1 MAWWHGVLALPSS
14 WLDKLSLAVSL
25 RNPPDSKIDI
35 STLLASHPSLSG
47 ASALLPSK
55 ADPTSS
61 SILKQGVLPAPLPTV
76 VQERLDREA
85 AYEKTKEEGAKWS
98 GVMKRIKE
106 AEHLSFPLQ
115 ASDRGGTKSAGEMIA
130 SFKPTN
136 PLESAITSLL
146 KQANLTD
153 QAMKQHEDEALAGQD
168 LSLEEIEARRA
179 QLRQQREL
187 MFRAEAKA
195 KRVAKI
201 KSKTFRKLARKR
213 AEKAGISVE
222 DLERLDPEAA
232 EQEREKQERQRAKE
246 RATLRHGAG
255 GKFGRETAG
264 GTTFGLEDRR
274 KAREDML
281 DMRERLQR
289 KIAGRGDGESD
300 DDDDEEESDEDED
313 DDDIK
318 AAAFNQL
325 ARLDGKDSAGEQQG
339 KKGLMQMKFMQ
350 KAQDREMRKV
360 AEEEQALREEI
371 RLFGEEKGEGSGEEE
386 DDEDDEGP
394 QMMKLGEGRM
404 VFSGPAKVGA
414 VVPRSRLLPLCSPR
428 SHLLLHVHS
437 LLFNWTI
444 ANKTHPVGLRL
455 CGITCTHCDGIS
467 SRICLCTFRR
477 PCELPPRS
485 VPSEPVARAHRLLRS
500 FTEEQHRL
508 HLHRSQGRAEPQE
521 GRGQGFGAGPRSG
534 G

>member
-1 MAWWHGVLALPSS
+1 
-14 WLDKLSLAVSL
+14 
-25 RNPPDSKIDI
+25 
-35 STLLASHPSLSG
+35 
-47 ASALLPSK
+47 
-55 ADPTSS
+55 
-61 SILKQGVLPAPLPTV
+61 LKQGVLPAPLPTV
-76 VQERLDREA
+76 VQDRLDREA

-130 SFKPTN
+130 SFKPAN

-146 KQANLTD
+146 NKANLTD

-213 AEKAGISVE
+213 AEKSGISIE

-232 EQEREKQERQRAKE
+232 EEEREKQERQRAKE

-281 DMRERLQR
+281 DVRERLQR

-300 DDDDEEESDEDED
+300 DDEDEDEESDEDED
-313 DDDIK
+313 DEDIK

-325 ARLDGKDSAGEQQG
+325 ARLDGKDSSGEHQG

-360 AEEEQALREEI
+360 AEQEQALREEI
-371 RLFGEEKGEGSGEEE
+371 RLFGQEDGEGSGEEE
-386 DDEDDEGP
+386 DDEDEEGP

-414 VVPRSRLLPLCSPR
+414 VFPRHHLVPLCSPR
-428 SHLLLHVHS
+428 RHLLNLVIS
-437 LLFNWTI
+437 LLSISTI
-444 ANKTHPVGLRL
+444 ANNP
-455 CGITCTHCDGIS
+455 I
-467 SRICLCTFRR
+467 
-477 PCELPPRS
+477 P
-485 VPSEPVARAHRLLRS
+485 
-500 FTEEQHRL
+500 
-508 HLHRSQGRAEPQE
+508 
-521 GRGQGFGAGPRSG
+521 
-534 G
+534 

>member
-1 MAWWHGVLALPSS
+1 
-14 WLDKLSLAVSL
+14 
-25 RNPPDSKIDI
+25 
-35 STLLASHPSLSG
+35 
-47 ASALLPSK
+47 
-55 ADPTSS
+55 
-61 SILKQGVLPAPLPTV
+61 V

-106 AEHLSFPLQ
+106 ADHLSFPLQ

-136 PLESAITSLL
+136 SLESAITSLL
-146 KQANLTD
+146 HKANLTD

-168 LSLEEIEARRA
+168 LSLEEIEARRT

-232 EQEREKQERQRAKE
+232 EEEREKQERQRAKE

-300 DDDDEEESDEDED
+300 DDDDDEESDEDAD
-313 DDDIK
+313 DEDIK

-360 AEEEQALREEI
+360 AEEQQALREEI
-371 RLFGEEKGEGSGEEE
+371 RLFGEERKGEGSGEDE

-414 VVPRSRLLPLCSPR
+414 T
-428 SHLLLHVHS
+428 HLLS
-437 LLFNWTI
+437 RSPCYPTGQLLTKPI
-444 ANKTHPVGLRL
+444 P
-455 CGITCTHCDGIS
+455 
-467 SRICLCTFRR
+467 
-477 PCELPPRS
+477 
-485 VPSEPVARAHRLLRS
+485 
-500 FTEEQHRL
+500 
-508 HLHRSQGRAEPQE
+508 
-521 GRGQGFGAGPRSG
+521 
-534 G
+534 